1 MDMEVWQEEVIM
13 LWWIHWVIL
22 AAQKIF
28 QKVGKNEGLLL
39 EGYTM

>member
-22 AAQKIF
+22 AALKIF
-28 QKVGKNEGLLL
+28 QTVGKSEGLLL
-39 EGYTM
+39 EGCIM